1 MLCLFVF
8 RLSVLKNCVSNVS
21 MHAHWLEVSSIK
33 TKLRTFYI
41 KQMYENLEKTY
52 ISGDTET
59 EELATVTTKHK

>member
-1 MLCLFVF
+1 
-8 RLSVLKNCVSNVS
+8 

-41 KQMYENLEKTY
+41 KQIYENLEKTY